1 MLDAAPGEDVAYLW
15 PENLDAWRHWCG
27 VQTQWRVGVAGRTGL
42 DYAAVCA
49 YLALHEPAAE
59 RQRDHLAGIQ
69 AAEWAS
75 LQVWADQRDADAARA
90 EFDRR

>member
-1 MLDAAPGEDVAYLW
+1 MLDAAPNEELAYLW
-15 PENLDAWRHWCG
+15 PDNVDTWRHWCSL
-27 VQTQWRVGVAGRTGL
+27 QTQWRYGTDGRTGL

-59 RQRDHLAGIQ
+59 RRREHLAGIQ

-75 LQVWADQRDADAARA
+75 LEVWAEQRAAEAARA
-90 EFDRR
+90 G